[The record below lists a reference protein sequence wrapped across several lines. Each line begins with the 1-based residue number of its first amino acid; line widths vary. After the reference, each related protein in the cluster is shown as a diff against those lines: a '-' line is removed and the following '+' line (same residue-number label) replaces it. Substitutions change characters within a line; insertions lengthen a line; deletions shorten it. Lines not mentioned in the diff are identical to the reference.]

1 VLSLNA
7 SALYL
12 GIAGGSLL
20 GGLVLQHGS
29 ASDLGWVGA
38 ILPVISVLG
47 ILINGA
53 ARRRTEGLPVRL
65 G

>member
-1 VLSLNA
+1 MLSLNA

-12 GIAGGSLL
+12 GIAGGSLVA
-20 GGLVLQHGS
+20 GLVLQYGT

-38 ILPVISVLG
+38 LFPALALLG
-47 ILINGA
+47 M
-53 ARRRTEGLPVRL
+53 GLSALLRQPDPDLVRQ